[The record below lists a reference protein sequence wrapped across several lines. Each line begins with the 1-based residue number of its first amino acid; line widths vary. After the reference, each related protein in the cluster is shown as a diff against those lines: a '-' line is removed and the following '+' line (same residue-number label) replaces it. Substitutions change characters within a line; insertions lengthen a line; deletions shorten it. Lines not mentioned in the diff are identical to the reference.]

1 MTIDP
6 VLTAAEVARDLRIS
20 KSQAYNLINGE
31 VEGVR
36 PLPHLRVGRRR
47 IVTRSALERWK
58 TENMTGSSML
68 PAESEKDIRTHS
80 KEIM

>member
-6 VLTAAEVARDLRIS
+6 ILTAAEVAKDLRIS

-31 VEGVR
+31 VEGVKQ
-36 PLPHLRVGRRR
+36 LPHLRVGRRR

-58 TENMTGSSML
+58 LENMTTSGIL
-68 PAESEKDIRTHS
+68 PAESEKDTRTHS